1 MKYLV
6 LGRTAKGAGDAARRE
21 AEAQAGPDEREGVW
35 SAQEASPWSG
45 GHGRGERHHRRRH
58 FHELAADISPSSNPL
73 RGFIV

>member
-6 LGRTAKGAGDAARRE
+6 LGRSAKGAGDAARRA
-21 AEAQAGPDEREGVW
+21 AEERADPEERGGVW
-35 SAQEASPWSG
+35 SGQEARPWSG

-58 FHELAADISPSSNPL
+58 FHELVADISPSSNPL